1 MKGIKDIRKVKNL
14 KGKRVLLRLD
24 LNVPIKN
31 GKVANGF
38 RIKRAIPAIEYL
50 KKKGAK
56 VVILSHIGRSREET
70 LRPVATY
77 INKIT
82 KVSFCKNTI
91 GGDVFLKIEKMEN
104 GEAVIL
110 ENLRRHNGEVSNK
123 VSFAKELAKLG
134 DIYVND
140 AFANSH
146 RKHASMVGLPK
157 LLPAYA
163 NSLLL
168 EEINHLKTIF
178 SPPHPFLFILGGAK
192 PSTKIPLIRKYS
204 KVADFIFVGGA
215 LMNNFYKKKGYNIGR
230 SLILDPGISTPSVAG
245 NKKIILPVDVIVRGK
260 SGVKT
265 KAPDKLASSDKIMDI
280 GPKSVKILGE
290 YIKKSKFILFN
301 GPLGNYEEGFEKSTK
316 KTLSNIL
323 NNNRKSIIGG
333 GDTAFLACNLVKDKK
348 FSFISTGGGAMLEFL
363 IKGTLPAIEELK
375 NK

>member
-1 MKGIKDIRKVKNL
+1 
-14 KGKRVLLRLD
+14 
-24 LNVPIKN
+24 
-31 GKVANGF
+31 
-38 RIKRAIPAIEYL
+38 
-50 KKKGAK
+50 
-56 VVILSHIGRSREET
+56 
-70 LRPVATY
+70 
-77 INKIT
+77 
-82 KVSFCKNTI
+82 
-91 GGDVFLKIEKMEN
+91 
-104 GEAVIL
+104 
-110 ENLRRHNGEVSNK
+110 
-123 VSFAKELAKLG
+123 
-134 DIYVND
+134 
-140 AFANSH
+140 
-146 RKHASMVGLPK
+146 
-157 LLPAYA
+157 
-163 NSLLL
+163 
-168 EEINHLKTIF
+168 
-178 SPPHPFLFILGGAK
+178 
-192 PSTKIPLIRKYS
+192 
-204 KVADFIFVGGA
+204 
-215 LMNNFYKKKGYNIGR
+215 MNNFYKKKGYNIGR